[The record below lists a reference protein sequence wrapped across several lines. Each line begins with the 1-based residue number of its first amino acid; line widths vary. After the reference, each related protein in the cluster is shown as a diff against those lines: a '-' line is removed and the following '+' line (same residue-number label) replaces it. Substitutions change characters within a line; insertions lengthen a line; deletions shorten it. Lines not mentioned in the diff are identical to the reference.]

1 MRHLEPCSLEPTLD
15 IEPLIGLTTVQ
26 YTLIT
31 ARLLSNE
38 VQRLDNLQPELLPLL
53 ILRDSDV
60 FDMSDYTQVMDTVFG
75 LVSLASK
82 SRR

>member
-1 MRHLEPCSLEPTLD
+1 
-15 IEPLIGLTTVQ
+15 
-26 YTLIT
+26 
-31 ARLLSNE
+31 
-38 VQRLDNLQPELLPLL
+38 LDNLQPELLPLL

-60 FDMSDYTQVMDTVFG
+60 FDMSDYAQVMDTVFG